1 VVQAFPTEGD
11 NMVDCCCCHVG
22 SHIVMQKDYSCC
34 EKARSLP
41 SNVIFQSYQC
51 LVLVFGIDGSPLP
64 SSPSSLQEIQQ
75 KNPFSTPKHSQKHL
89 AC

>member
-1 VVQAFPTEGD
+1 MIQALPTKGG

-22 SHIVMQKDYSCC
+22 SRIVVLKDDSCC

-41 SNVIFQSYQC
+41 SNDIFQSCQC
-51 LVLVFGIDGSPLP
+51 LAVAFAVDRSLLP
-64 SSPSSLQEIQQ
+64 IPSSLQEIQQ
-75 KNPFSTPKHSQKHL
+75 KNPFGIPKHSQKHL